1 MGFLIGLAVFVACLV
16 AGGIL
21 VGKGHVVIGIA
32 VLLACIPASI
42 VAWMKWSDRH

>member
-21 VGKGHVVIGIA
+21 LGGGHLVIGIV
-32 VLLACIPASI
+32 VLLASIPVAI
-42 VAWMKWSDRH
+42 VAWMKWVDRH